1 MPMPTFDVSGA
12 GTALEIQGITVTYG
26 GVTAVD
32 DVSLRARAGEIH
44 GLIGPN
50 GAGKTSTLDA
60 ITGFCRSTGRVSVAG
75 EDVTGLAPQRRF
87 AAGLTRTWQA
97 TELFF
102 DLSVRDNLLVA
113 AEPSRRGD
121 LLRDLADRPAVT
133 EADAMWALRL
143 LGIEELAGSQPAELS
158 TGQQKLV
165 GVARALASRPSVL
178 LCDEPAAGLD
188 SAESRELG
196 RHLRAVADAGVA
208 IVLIE
213 HDLSLVLDVCDN
225 VTVLDFG
232 RVIAQGPPSA
242 IRHDSAVLTAYVG
255 QVEPE
260 TVTNGATP

>member
-1 MPMPTFDVSGA
+1 VDVSV
-12 GTALEIQGITVTYG
+12 IYG

-32 DVSLRARAGEIH
+32 KASLRVGAGEIH

-60 ITGFCRSTGRVSVAG
+60 ITGFCPSTGKIIVAG
-75 EDVTGLAPQRRF
+75 RDVAQAAPQRRF

-97 TELFF
+97 TELFV
-102 DLSVRDNLLVA
+102 DLSVRENLLVA
-113 AEPSRRGD
+113 AEPSRPSD
-121 LLRDLADRPAVT
+121 LLRDIFRRPAVT
-133 EADAMWALRL
+133 EDDCIWALQL
-143 LGIEELAGSQPAELS
+143 LGIDDLAEARPNDLS

-165 GVARALASRPSVL
+165 GVARALAARPHVL

-188 SAESRELG
+188 SSESRILG

-213 HDLSLVLDVCDN
+213 HDLSLVMDLCDE

-232 RVIAQGPPSA
+232 RVIAHGTPAAVRWNP
-242 IRHDSAVLTAYVG
+242 AVLSAYVG
-255 QVEPE
+255 QAPVAGDL
-260 TVTNGATP
+260 VNGTHS